1 MLHVTA
7 HIYKQYVNQNYQ
19 LWFQVGLCACGNL
32 DQVLI
37 MVGAT
42 QRLNLD
48 QAKPI

>member
-1 MLHVTA
+1 MSIKTTNFGSKLD
-7 HIYKQYVNQNYQ
+7 
-19 LWFQVGLCACGNL
+19 CAPEFFPVCGNL